1 MAQKKDKTAKGT
13 KNRPSELEMQ
23 VLGILWNNGPGT
35 VRQVLESMT
44 DGKKRAYTT
53 VLTILQ
59 VMEKKGLVT
68 HTTKGNAHIYKPAVS
83 RDKIVKPIVNRL
95 VDNAFAG
102 SSAGLVLSLLG
113 QGNLSD
119 DEIGELKEVI
129 EKAAK
134 EKTKN

>member
-1 MAQKKDKTAKGT
+1 MAEKETKQAT
-13 KNRPSELEMQ
+13 KNSPSDLEIQ
-23 VLGILWNNGPGT
+23 VLGILWERGPST

-59 VMEKKGLVT
+59 VMEKKGLLS
-68 HTTKGNAHIYKPAVS
+68 HTAKGNAHVYKPTAS

-102 SSAGLVLSLLG
+102 SPAGLMISLLG
-113 QGNLSD
+113 EGNLSD
-119 DEIGELKEVI
+119 CEIKELKGI
-129 EKAAK
+129 LDKAENKKA
-134 EKTKN
+134 

>member
-1 MAQKKDKTAKGT
+1 MAQQKKNTTKGI
-13 KNRPSELEMQ
+13 KKRPSELEMQ
-23 VLGILWNNGPGT
+23 VLGILWNNGPSS

-59 VMEKKGLVT
+59 VMEKKGLLT
-68 HTTKGNAHIYKPAVS
+68 HTAKGNAHIYKPAAS
-83 RDKIVKPIVNRL
+83 RDKIVKPIINRL

-113 QGNLSD
+113 QRKLSD
-119 DEIGELKEVI
+119 DEIGELKEVL
-129 EKAAK
+129 EKAVK
-134 EKTKN
+134 DNK

>member
-1 MAQKKDKTAKGT
+1 MVQKKKNTT
-13 KNRPSELEMQ
+13 KVIKKRPSELEMQ
-23 VLGILWNNGPGT
+23 VLGILWNNGPSS

-59 VMEKKGLVT
+59 VMEKKGLLT
-68 HTTKGNAHIYKPAVS
+68 HTSKGNAHIYKPAAS
-83 RDKIVKPIVNRL
+83 RDKIVKPIINRL

-113 QGNLSD
+113 QGKLSD
-119 DEIGELKEVI
+119 DEIGELQEVL
-129 EKAAK
+129 EKAVK
-134 EKTKN
+134 DNK

>member
-1 MAQKKDKTAKGT
+1 MAQKKKNTAKGT

-23 VLGILWNNGPGT
+23 VLGILWSNGPST

-59 VMEKKGLVT
+59 VMEKKGLLT
-68 HTTKGNAHIYKPAVS
+68 HTTKGNAHIYKPAAS

-95 VDNAFAG
+95 VDNVFAG
-102 SSAGLVLSLLG
+102 SSASLVLSLLG
-113 QGNLSD
+113 QGDLSD
-119 DEIGELKEVI
+119 DEIGELKEVL
-129 EKAAK
+129 EKAAEDNAK
-134 EKTKN
+134 K

>member
-1 MAQKKDKTAKGT
+1 MAQQKKNTTKGI
-13 KNRPSELEMQ
+13 KKRPSELEMQ
-23 VLGILWNNGPGT
+23 VLGILWNNGPSS

-59 VMEKKGLVT
+59 VMEKKGLLT
-68 HTTKGNAHIYKPAVS
+68 HTAKGNAHIYKPAAS
-83 RDKIVKPIVNRL
+83 RDKIVKPIINRL

-102 SSAGLVLSLLG
+102 SSAGLILSLLG
-113 QGNLSD
+113 QRKLSD
-119 DEIGELKEVI
+119 DEIGELKKVL

-134 EKTKN
+134 DNK